1 MNIRSIAGAVF
12 LLALLTGCASEQ
24 PVRISAY
31 RDKFGDKFGG
41 DFTTSSVKTY
51 ALQSSS
57 VEPQG
62 DAATNAAPARWLD
75 EALATKGFRPM
86 PPNSADYL
94 VKLGYATRPQ
104 AVRVRAA
111 CTGAPES
118 ACDDVAPEKNWFGPK
133 RYVHALTI
141 QFVERASGAVGYQVS
156 VTHADRDPVGS
167 AALHG
172 LMSCAFADFPMH
184 NAERREVARCD

>member
-1 MNIRSIAGAVF
+1 M
-12 LLALLTGCASEQ
+12 
-24 PVRISAY
+24 
-31 RDKFGDKFGG
+31 
-41 DFTTSSVKTY
+41 TSSARTS
-51 ALQSSS
+51 ALESSS
-57 VEPQG
+57 DEPQG

-75 EALATKGFRPM
+75 EALAAKGLRPV

-118 ACDDVAPEKNWFGPK
+118 ACDDVAPERDWFRRN

-141 QFVERASGAVGYQVS
+141 QFVRRTPA
-156 VTHADRDPVGS
+156 PV
-167 AALHG
+167 A
-172 LMSCAFADFPMH
+172 
-184 NAERREVARCD
+184 